1 MIQQVCLFLGSID
14 RLERV
19 VYKSAKLLRI
29 AVNGQTA
36 FLQGFGYF
44 QIFYIFPHIF
54 GVYDPIFKIFSVL
67 DIKIKFPVV

>member
-29 AVNGQTA
+29 AVP
-36 FLQGFGYF
+36 YE
-44 QIFYIFPHIF
+44 H
-54 GVYDPIFKIFSVL
+54 KIHSSLNYNYWLKRL
-67 DIKIKFPVV
+67 DIKLNQPIEIH